1 MWVLSCLCVCVVVC
15 GWMRLALRVMP
26 QGYPVYGPFG
36 YEGPVDTGS
45 GVVRIRSSYVLKVR
59 VRVSDCGVVPGA
71 WCLVCCGLRA
81 GAWCAVA
88 VGVGACGAR
97 RGW

>member
-1 MWVLSCLCVCVVVC
+1 VC

-59 VRVSDCGVVPGA
+59 VRV
-71 WCLVCCGLRA
+71 
-81 GAWCAVA
+81 
-88 VGVGACGAR
+88 
-97 RGW
+97 

>member
-1 MWVLSCLCVCVVVC
+1 MCLRVGSGDGHVGVELFVRVC

-59 VRVSDCGVVPGA
+59 VRVSDCGLVPGA
-71 WCLVCCGLRA
+71 WCLVP
-81 GAWCAVA
+81 
-88 VGVGACGAR
+88 GVL
-97 RGW
+97 WP